1 MRKVPYLL
9 HHFYFYYYFLDG
21 SSYDGGGYEKL
32 NEGLKIPKS
41 LWSRLYNYQRVGVQ
55 WMFELHQQKCGGIL
69 GR

>member
-1 MRKVPYLL
+1 VLFLL
-9 HHFYFYYYFLDG
+9 FFGYFSDG

-32 NEGLKIPKS
+32 SEGLKIPKI

-69 GR
+69 GKY